1 MSLIND
7 ALKRANQTRKQ
18 QPPAVPSGPVMQP
31 QTAPSRSSSLA
42 LIVFIAILVVF
53 LAGLGMLL
61 LMRGVQTIQP
71 SMASNPPPKTP
82 VVSNSVVKPTVTSTA
97 VAQPAPVAAARPQ
110 PASQPAV
117 VTPRPSKPTVNTSV
131 VVTIPVPGAA
141 AAKSPAAADTPG
153 PTVSSTAEKA
163 PDAAEEIAAQ
173 PPPNLKLQGIYFRRT
188 NPSAM
193 INGRNVFVGDE
204 VNGARLV
211 QIDRTSVM
219 IEINGRKQVLHLP

>member
-18 QPPAVPSGPVMQP
+18 QPPAAPAGPVMQP

-42 LIVFIAILVVF
+42 LIVFIAILVLF
-53 LAGLGMLL
+53 MAGLGMLF
-61 LMRGVQTIQP
+61 LMRGVQTFQP
-71 SMASNPPPKTP
+71 DVASNPPPRTP
-82 VVSNSVVKPTVTSTA
+82 VVSNSVAKPTATSTTT
-97 VAQPAPVAAARPQ
+97 AQTAPVAAAKPQ
-110 PASQPAV
+110 PAPQAAV
-117 VTPRPSKPTVNTSV
+117 VTPRPSKPIVNTNV
-131 VVTIPVPGAA
+131 VVTIPVPGTA
-141 AAKSPAAADTPG
+141 AAKSPAAADKPE
-153 PTVSSTAEKA
+153 PTVSSTAEKVS
-163 PDAAEEIAAQ
+163 DAAEEIAAQ